1 MRKPWQQPSASISTP
16 PTQRSASY
24 VRDRLK
30 TILNDI
36 FKRENFHVECRPA
49 SDPECKTARKTEA
62 LTAYVPAGNP
72 NALVFCGSFFDRSE
86 DDRAS
91 TIIHEFGHAQLG
103 LTAKQSIID
112 RAYQWDKYYQY
123 LTTAEA
129 LTNADSYPMFV
140 REVATGS
147 DPAKGIISDSETDC
161 PKDWDSLIFDAITK
175 ARQWNHWAAKLRGGA
190 PDEFAKGFKKLDGE
204 LSSNVGFK
212 CKPHGGGRCDKDTD
226 FFWYALGDLRI
237 CPRWRQISTPDERA
251 IFDAGGV
258 VWIQSGRGWRRQAG
272 QDGQTSANASHPRP
286 PFDRR
291 CSQRE
296 VIDGSWTPPHNAYLL
311 TCFGT
316 SDWSF
321 ACVHSES
328 ACLSP
333 W

>member
-1 MRKPWQQPSASISTP
+1 MATALGKHFHSTD
-16 PTQRSASY
+16 AAVGSY

-49 SDPECKTARKTEA
+49 SDPDCKTARKTEA

-72 NALVFCGSFFDRSE
+72 NALVFCGTFFDRSE

-103 LTAKQSIID
+103 LSAKQSIID
-112 RAYQWDKYYQY
+112 RAYQGDKYYAY
-123 LTTAEA
+123 LSTAEA

-147 DPAKGIISDSETDC
+147 DPARGIIADSETDC
-161 PKDWDSLIFDAITK
+161 PKGWDSMIFDAITK
-175 ARQWNHWAAKLRGGA
+175 ARMWNHWAAKLRGGA

-212 CKPHGGGRCDKDTD
+212 CKVHGGGRCDKDTD

-237 CPRWRQISTPDERA
+237 CPRWSQLPSPDERA
-251 IFDAGGV
+251 ISMLAALYGYKAGVDGDDK
-258 VWIQSGRGWRRQAG
+258 RDKMARQA
-272 QDGQTSANASHPRP
+272 QMLHTHALPSTAD
-286 PFDRR
+286 
-291 CSQRE
+291 
-296 VIDGSWTPPHNAYLL
+296 V
-311 TCFGT
+311 
-316 SDWSF
+316 
-321 ACVHSES
+321 
-328 ACLSP
+328 LSGK
-333 W
+333 